1 MSPCLGITTKRVI
14 SYCSP
19 YQHAIKESS
28 TGLGT
33 SHERKP
39 EFSAALPQS
48 CHCGAEALAIFVF
61 SRAAIREASPQT
73 SCLTSTQD
81 KTHHS
86 GSTGRS
92 MKLLPM

>member
-33 SHERKP
+33 SHESKP
-39 EFSAALPQS
+39 EFSAALLQS

-61 SRAAIREASPQT
+61 AQAVIRDTSPYT
-73 SCLTSTQD
+73 LYLTSTQN
-81 KTHHS
+81 KTHYS
-86 GSTGRS
+86 GSTGE
-92 MKLLPM
+92 